1 MNGQKHKKQK
11 NQTLLI
17 SFFTAFL
24 FSMGFAQQPSLYWLG
39 TLGGNSSYAYAVSAN
54 GFVVGEAKTSN
65 YLFHAFVWTAAN
77 GMQDI
82 GTLGGDESKATDI
95 SADGSIVVGWAHDG
109 NGIKRAFRWT
119 SADGMQDLSA
129 GDYSTADAVSA
140 DGSVIAVNLPPIAY
154 RWTASGG
161 LHILESLGGNYN
173 SVSDVSADGSVLTGS
188 SKDSAGN
195 PYAARWTTSSGVE
208 KVGTFY
214 SFARAVSGDGLTI
227 TGFETGS
234 AGLYRAFRWTQSG
247 GFQFNIAG
255 NFSAG
260 NGVSYD
266 GGIIVGYYGDGPFRL
281 YNTGELE
288 NLNQTYANL
297 ITAGSELWDAID
309 ISPDGRFIAGN
320 GTNAISG
327 LDEGFLIDTS
337 GVTLVDHLDSS
348 PAIFALYQNF
358 PNPFNPVTKIRYQ
371 IQDSELVKLKV
382 YDISGKEVITLVNE
396 NKAAGSYE
404 VDFIATLL
412 PSGTYFY
419 RLQAGPFSEIKKML
433 LIK

>member
-1 MNGQKHKKQK
+1 
-11 NQTLLI
+11 
-17 SFFTAFL
+17 
-24 FSMGFAQQPSLYWLG
+24 
-39 TLGGNSSYAYAVSAN
+39 
-54 GFVVGEAKTSN
+54 
-65 YLFHAFVWTAAN
+65 
-77 GMQDI
+77 
-82 GTLGGDESKATDI
+82 
-95 SADGSIVVGWAHDG
+95 
-109 NGIKRAFRWT
+109 
-119 SADGMQDLSA
+119 
-129 GDYSTADAVSA
+129 
-140 DGSVIAVNLPPIAY
+140 
-154 RWTASGG
+154 
-161 LHILESLGGNYN
+161 
-173 SVSDVSADGSVLTGS
+173 
-188 SKDSAGN
+188 
-195 PYAARWTTSSGVE
+195 
-208 KVGTFY
+208 
-214 SFARAVSGDGLTI
+214 
-227 TGFETGS
+227 
-234 AGLYRAFRWTQSG
+234 
-247 GFQFNIAG
+247 
-255 NFSAG
+255 
-260 NGVSYD
+260 
-266 GGIIVGYYGDGPFRL
+266 
-281 YNTGELE
+281 GELE